1 MTMCNIIV
9 RLSYRPGT
17 LARAV
22 SIFLSDLDCLEEG
35 EFLNDKIIDFYLKLV
50 MSNCL
55 TQLIITQHL
64 V

>member
-1 MTMCNIIV
+1 MCNIIV

-50 MSNCL
+50 VSNCL

>member
-1 MTMCNIIV
+1 MTMHIIII

-50 MSNCL
+50 VYNCL
-55 TQLIITQHL
+55 AQLIITEHL
-64 V
+64 I